1 MQILAIPPGIAA
13 VCALPRP
20 KIHRFYLSH
29 QASNTT
35 LECVTLIPVIA
46 RAVRPVAIHGA
57 LGSVPASL
65 GKAGLDCRAPA
76 GLAMTGC
83 PSAKVKSSASRRLP
97 PLRAGR
103 RKRCSRRR

>member
-35 LECVTLIPVIA
+35 LVERQPRCMGLLWFQRNPLSMDW
-46 RAVRPVAIHGA
+46 VAQRQLLVGFDA
-57 LGSVPASL
+57 
-65 GKAGLDCRAPA
+65 
-76 GLAMTGC
+76 
-83 PSAKVKSSASRRLP
+83 
-97 PLRAGR
+97 
-103 RKRCSRRR
+103 